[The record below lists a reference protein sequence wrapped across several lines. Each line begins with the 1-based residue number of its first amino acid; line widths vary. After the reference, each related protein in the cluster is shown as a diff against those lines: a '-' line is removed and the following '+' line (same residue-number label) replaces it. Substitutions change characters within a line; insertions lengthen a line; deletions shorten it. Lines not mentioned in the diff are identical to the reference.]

1 GLHCEALGEGEFL
14 LRLTGPKASE
24 IARLDALAQSLV
36 ERFGADVEGHYV
48 TQGALRVAAK
58 GWALD
63 YLSRLRPAPERIE
76 VEKVQPAHE
85 ITSRLASGAM
95 SHGALVA
102 SAHEAVAHGTNMA
115 GGMSNSGEGGEHITR
130 YGTIR
135 ASRIKQFASGRFGVW
150 AGYLADPNLEELE
163 IKIGQG
169 AKPGEGGQLPAPK
182 VTVEIAAARGGT
194 PGVELVSP
202 PPHHDTYSIEDLAQ
216 LIHDCKA
223 ARKRVIVKLVSS
235 EGIGTIAVGV
245 AKAGADVI
253 NVAGNTGGTGAASV
267 TSLKYT
273 GRAAEIGIAEVH
285 QALCANGIRQKV
297 MLRCSGA
304 MQTGSDVVKASLMGG
319 DSFEFGTTA
328 LMMLKCVMAKNCN
341 IKCPAGLTTNPEVFD
356 GDPRALAQYL
366 LNIAHE
372 VREILASLGFKS
384 LDEARGRS
392 DLLHLLDHPASVGQL
407 TLRAMLTR
415 VEENPVDDPVY
426 LERDFEVDDGLV
438 DQVKARIIESGERSI
453 ELRPN
458 APLNNRNKTLGG
470 QLAVDIERM
479 LNHDLDTLP
488 EAAFEDGRGRRYLD
502 HRTVRVVTQGSAGQ
516 SFAAFC
522 NDGMVM
528 EHTGT
533 CNDGVGKGA
542 CGGEII
548 IRAPAGGGK
557 GDGQNVLIGNFALF
571 GATGGR
577 TFIEGQ
583 AGDRFAV
590 RNSGATA
597 VVEGVGDFC
606 AEYMTNGAILNL
618 GSFSKGYGN
627 GMSGGFAYQY
637 DPDNRLPDMISAD
650 SVIMGTLEDGSTTAD
665 IHRDAVH
672 QLLSWHVEATGSRKA
687 KALLENWDE
696 VKGDFAWI
704 MPKALLQ
711 YQDADEILAAR
722 SRKELV
728 EELANALSAHQIA
741 LLKAAWK
748 KGRPV
753 HQGATPGQGETTGDD
768 MYRLINSY
776 TVLETA
782 QMLAEKRGAKS
793 DKLSRDK
800 AVRNLILAEDFSLI
814 STLTKHARA
823 AVTDYDDPS
832 LAALVANKR
841 LDDFK
846 RALSLRNIL
855 SMDSPGTYAWIMHQ
869 SAKNRAV
876 LGTIPSFDELFAKNA
891 LPEIAARQ
899 AAE

>member
-1 GLHCEALGEGEFL
+1 
-14 LRLTGPKASE
+14 
-24 IARLDALAQSLV
+24 
-36 ERFGADVEGHYV
+36 
-48 TQGALRVAAK
+48 
-58 GWALD
+58 
-63 YLSRLRPAPERIE
+63 
-76 VEKVQPAHE
+76 
-85 ITSRLASGAM
+85 
-95 SHGALVA
+95 
-102 SAHEAVAHGTNMA
+102 
-115 GGMSNSGEGGEHITR
+115 
-130 YGTIR
+130 
-135 ASRIKQFASGRFGVW
+135 
-150 AGYLADPNLEELE
+150 
-163 IKIGQG
+163 
-169 AKPGEGGQLPAPK
+169 
-182 VTVEIAAARGGT
+182 
-194 PGVELVSP
+194 
-202 PPHHDTYSIEDLAQ
+202 
-216 LIHDCKA
+216 
-223 ARKRVIVKLVSS
+223 
-235 EGIGTIAVGV
+235 
-245 AKAGADVI
+245 
-253 NVAGNTGGTGAASV
+253 
-267 TSLKYT
+267 
-273 GRAAEIGIAEVH
+273 
-285 QALCANGIRQKV
+285 
-297 MLRCSGA
+297 
-304 MQTGSDVVKASLMGG
+304 
-319 DSFEFGTTA
+319 
-328 LMMLKCVMAKNCN
+328 
-341 IKCPAGLTTNPEVFD
+341 
-356 GDPRALAQYL
+356 
-366 LNIAHE
+366 
-372 VREILASLGFKS
+372 
-384 LDEARGRS
+384 
-392 DLLHLLDHPASVGQL
+392 
-407 TLRAMLTR
+407 
-415 VEENPVDDPVY
+415 
-426 LERDFEVDDGLV
+426 
-438 DQVKARIIESGERSI
+438 
-453 ELRPN
+453 
-458 APLNNRNKTLGG
+458 
-470 QLAVDIERM
+470 
-479 LNHDLDTLP
+479 
-488 EAAFEDGRGRRYLD
+488 
-502 HRTVRVVTQGSAGQ
+502 
-516 SFAAFC
+516 
-522 NDGMVM
+522 
-528 EHTGT
+528 
-533 CNDGVGKGA
+533 
-542 CGGEII
+542 
-548 IRAPAGGGK
+548 
-557 GDGQNVLIGNFALF
+557 
-571 GATGGR
+571 
-577 TFIEGQ
+577 
-583 AGDRFAV
+583 
-590 RNSGATA
+590 
-597 VVEGVGDFC
+597 
-606 AEYMTNGAILNL
+606 MTNGAILNL